1 MNSRHPVPR
10 VPRAHPA
17 RRGFTASDNFYPT
30 WQARANVTARN
41 KDCHF
46 LDKKQSTREYLE
58 SRSHMLP
65 GHPAGAP
72 GPLEVIAAEPAGD
85 I

>member
-1 MNSRHPVPR
+1 MNSRHPFPR

-17 RRGFTASDNFYPT
+17 RRGFTAPDNFYPT

-58 SRSHMLP
+58 QKSHKPTIAYDMQFVANNTKASFLSRLR
-65 GHPAGAP
+65 
-72 GPLEVIAAEPAGD
+72 
-85 I
+85 